1 MPNQK
6 GGKNYK
12 KSKHVSAGVKP
23 TMIERQ
29 SDQMYGRIIRN
40 LGQCRLLVYC
50 NDNRT
55 RMCHIRGSMRKKVWL
70 GLGDM
75 VLISKREFEKKP
87 GVDSSELENG
97 DIVAKYDPDL
107 LSTLRKLPDINKRL
121 FMRLETMDGN
131 VLEEIGKKKENELPG
146 IEDDEDETILFDRDE
161 DETDGEGKKSK
172 DEEDDKDIDIDDI

>member
-12 KSKHVSAGVKP
+12 KSKHVSAGFKP
-23 TMIERQ
+23 TMIDRQ
-29 SDQMYGRIIRN
+29 PDQMYGRIIRN

-75 VLISKREFEKKP
+75 VLISKREFEKAP
-87 GVDSSELENG
+87 TVGTDELENG
-97 DIVAKYDPDL
+97 DIVAKYDADL

-121 FMRLETMDGN
+121 FMRLETMDGK
-131 VLEEIGKKKENELPG
+131 VLEEIGRKNESDLPDP
-146 IEDDEDETILFDRDE
+146 DDEDNDDGIVFEEDADEEGKEKKE
-161 DETDGEGKKSK
+161 DEEK
-172 DEEDDKDIDIDDI
+172 EINIDDI

>member
-12 KSKHVSAGVKP
+12 KSKHVSTGFKP
-23 TMIERQ
+23 IMIDRQ
-29 SDQMYGRIIRN
+29 PDQMYGRIIRN

-75 VLISKREFEKKP
+75 VLISKREFEKAP
-87 GVDSSELENG
+87 AVGTEELENG
-97 DIVAKYDPDL
+97 DIVAKYDADL
-107 LSTLRKLPDINKRL
+107 LSSLRKLPDINKRL
-121 FMRLETMDGN
+121 FMRLETMDGKI
-131 VLEEIGKKKENELPG
+131 LEEIGKKNENDLPDP
-146 IEDDEDETILFDRDE
+146 DDEEENDDVIVFDE
-161 DETDGEGKKSK
+161 DADEEGKEKK
-172 DEEDDKDIDIDDI
+172 EEEEKEINIDDI

>member
-12 KSKHVSAGVKP
+12 KSKHVSAGLKP
-23 TMIERQ
+23 VMIDRQ
-29 SDQMYGRIIRN
+29 PDQMYGRIIRN

-70 GLGDM
+70 TLGDM
-75 VLISKREFEKKP
+75 VLISKREFEKAP
-87 GVDSSELENG
+87 EVGTNELENG

-107 LSTLRKLPDINKRL
+107 LAVLRKLPDINKRL
-121 FMRLETMDGN
+121 FMRLETMDGK
-131 VLEEIGKKKENELPG
+131 VLEEIGLRNENDLPDPEDEVNEDG
-146 IEDDEDETILFDRDE
+146 IIFDEDLE
-161 DETDGEGKKSK
+161 EG
-172 DEEDDKDIDIDDI
+172 DEEKEINIDDI

>member
-12 KSKHVSAGVKP
+12 KSKHVSAGFKP
-23 TMIERQ
+23 IMIDRQ
-29 SDQMYGRIIRN
+29 PDQMYGRIIRN

-55 RMCHIRGSMRKKVWL
+55 RMCHIRGAMRKKVWL

-87 GVDSSELENG
+87 AVGTEELENG
-97 DIVAKYDPDL
+97 DIVAKYDADL

-121 FMRLETMDGN
+121 FMRLETMDGK
-131 VLEEIGKKKENELPG
+131 VLEEIGRKNENELPDP
-146 IEDDEDETILFDRDE
+146 DDEENDDGITFDDDAEEGAEKKE
-161 DETDGEGKKSK
+161 DEEK
-172 DEEDDKDIDIDDI
+172 EIDIDDI

>member
-12 KSKHVSAGVKP
+12 KSKHVSAGFKP
-23 TMIERQ
+23 TMIDRQ
-29 SDQMYGRIIRN
+29 PDQMYGRIIRN

-75 VLISKREFEKKP
+75 VLISKREFEKALAV
-87 GVDSSELENG
+87 GTDELENG
-97 DIVAKYDPDL
+97 DIVAKYDADL

-121 FMRLETMDGN
+121 FMRLETMDGKI
-131 VLEEIGKKKENELPG
+131 LEEIGRKNESELPDPDDEENEDG
-146 IEDDEDETILFDRDE
+146 IVFEEDADE
-161 DETDGEGKKSK
+161 EGKEKK
-172 DEEDDKDIDIDDI
+172 VEEEKEINIDDI